1 MYAIRF
7 HCLICLTE
15 NCQSFQKCRKQQS
28 YILPPG
34 ISQIYIYC
42 SNKLSEPQPNLNTET
57 PSKWFFHA
65 FNNSHPQ
72 AVNNPITTSTPI
84 TCAVWSWPPGN
95 VFVRVRATGVVC
107 SVEEYRQLTL
117 STKSCDKV
125 CVAVHGG
132 SQATILTDWRTDSGT
147 LCWPVI
153 RDTVYWAWFPGFGG
167 LWGPETRNGFLE
179 LHSLCLLVNWI
190 EVNF

>member
-1 MYAIRF
+1 MLSDFTALSVWQKIVRAF
-7 HCLICLTE
+7 RNVESNSHT
-15 NCQSFQKCRKQQS
+15 SFLLGLVK
-28 YILPPG
+28 Y
-34 ISQIYIYC
+34 IYIVATSC
-42 SNKLSEPQPNLNTET
+42 QNHSNA

-65 FNNSHPQ
+65 SNNSHPQ